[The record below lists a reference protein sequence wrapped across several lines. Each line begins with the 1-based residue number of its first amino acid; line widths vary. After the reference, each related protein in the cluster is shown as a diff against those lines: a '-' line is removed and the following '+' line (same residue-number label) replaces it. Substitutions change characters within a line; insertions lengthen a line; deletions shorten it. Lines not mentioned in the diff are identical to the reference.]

1 MRENTTCYN
10 NLNVFFLFCLNEREK
25 RNRYLEISYVANI
38 IFQSIVR
45 QQKNLC
51 LITEVVW
58 TFIEFI
64 SSQNYHFEIAL
75 ASLLFFKCLYI
86 M

>member
-25 RNRYLEISYVANI
+25 RNRYIEISCVANI

-45 QQKNLC
+45 QQKNY
-51 LITEVVW
+51 V
-58 TFIEFI
+58 
-64 SSQNYHFEIAL
+64 
-75 ASLLFFKCLYI
+75 
-86 M
+86 